1 LIVGRIHEEIAM
13 GILDRIESQRVGY
26 IVETGRVPKYLFLG
40 YKEITELDKKL
51 NMTVFRYQDMDVV
64 GCNRES
70 HVSCG
75 DKYTE
80 EA

>member
-1 LIVGRIHEEIAM
+1 VN
-13 GILDRIESQRVGY
+13 ILERIESQRIGY
-26 IVETGRVPKYLFLG
+26 IVETGREPKYLFLG
-40 YKEITELDKKL
+40 YKEIFGLDMELG
-51 NMTVFRYQDMDVV
+51 MTVFRYKDMDVV

-75 DKYTE
+75 DKYA